1 SVDLVIVN
9 RTVVHPLHRFRLV
22 QETRHPRTTHEEDS
36 ALGCNR
42 NEWLPAFPLL
52 TRWSV
57 GDDDE
62 AWQNVPFEVG
72 DCNLPR
78 AARLL
83 LQVDAHRAPILFGSL
98 SNAPLNFFRRCAKAA
113 DVEDI
118 EIATDE
124 DALRPRS
131 KVRILPRMCLGC
143 GEIPVSD
150 RKSALDLQ
158 RQLIGIDQ
166 LEPFAP
172 EDVALVPRMPVAM
185 FKLATGDGVELRKA
199 PPIFLLVE
207 VRVICELGCDEDT
220 ALLLHKEAP
229 IHPFVPWAAWVG
241 CAPHSDRNWGTLEA
255 PEPRKKV
262 GVLCFRELRELVKA
276 NVLELRALIAKLVGL
291 GL

>member
-1 SVDLVIVN
+1 
-9 RTVVHPLHRFRLV
+9 
-22 QETRHPRTTHEEDS
+22 HPRTTHEKDA

-62 AWQNVPFEVG
+62 ARQNVPFEVG
-72 DCNLPR
+72 DRDLPR
-78 AARLL
+78 AARFL
-83 LQVDAHRAPILFGSL
+83 LQVDAYSTPILFGGL

-124 DALRPRS
+124 DTLRSRS
-131 KVRILPRMCLGC
+131 KVGILPRMCLGC
-143 GEIPVSD
+143 SEIPVSD
-150 RKSALDLQ
+150 RKGALDLH
-158 RQLIGIDQ
+158 RQFIGVDQ
-166 LEPFAP
+166 LEPFAS
-172 EDVALVPRMPVAM
+172 EDVAFVTRMPVAM
-185 FKLATGDGVELRKA
+185 FKLAAGDGVELRKA
-199 PPIFLLVE
+199 LPIFLLVE
-207 VRVICELGCDEDT
+207 VRVIGELGCDEDP
-220 ALLLHKEAP
+220 ALLLHEEAP
-229 IHPFVPWAAWVG
+229 INPFVPWAAWVG

-291 GL
+291 GH